1 MLKIISEE
9 IFIKII
15 SHLNSGDYLKKAVFI
30 LVIFLVIS
38 LPQWVEEIINTVSNL
53 ITNAV
58 ALIEKIYYVFSKL
71 VNLLNTIE
79 VSGTGSYNNS
89 GKT

>member
-15 SHLNSGDYLKKAVFI
+15 SHLNSGDHLKKAVFI
-30 LVIFLVIS
+30 LVILLVIS
-38 LPQWVEEIINTVSNL
+38 LPQWVEEIINTISDL
-53 ITNAV
+53 ISKVV
-58 ALIEKIYYVFSKL
+58 ALLEKIYYVFSKL
-71 VNLLNTIE
+71 VNLLNMIE